1 MEWISV
7 SDRLPGYNKVVLWVH
22 KGCVHAGSL
31 GVSDTGL
38 KFYHAE
44 DCFEPDHISD
54 VAWWMP
60 YPNPPKSE
68 QGDSKNSSQA
78 VQQLKAEISAT
89 VSELEDKVAAN
100 EPVFGLVSQLKLLSQ
115 KLSAD

>member
-68 QGDSKNSSQA
+68 NIESPNSSA
-78 VQQLKAEISAT
+78 
-89 VSELEDKVAAN
+89 
-100 EPVFGLVSQLKLLSQ
+100 G
-115 KLSAD
+115 